1 MHSHFT
7 TNISPHTNTDDEFR
21 YIEQSSQKYQV
32 LWLFVNIDSIIVGN
46 TVAHDAWVIPMWKFY
61 FKENSLMV
69 YVDYAMT

>member
-46 TVAHDAWVIPMWKFY
+46 AVAHDA
-61 FKENSLMV
+61 
-69 YVDYAMT
+69 

>member
-7 TNISPHTNTDDEFR
+7 TNISPNTDDEFR

-46 TVAHDAWVIPMWKFY
+46 IVAHDA
-61 FKENSLMV
+61 
-69 YVDYAMT
+69 